1 MKPKNKTIKL
11 NKEDK
16 AMLLSIAEKMKGRDL
31 FPKSTAEAKRML
43 ANVTI
48 VSSKGQ
54 TLAQTPE

>member
-31 FPKSTAEAKRML
+31 FPKRTAEAKRML